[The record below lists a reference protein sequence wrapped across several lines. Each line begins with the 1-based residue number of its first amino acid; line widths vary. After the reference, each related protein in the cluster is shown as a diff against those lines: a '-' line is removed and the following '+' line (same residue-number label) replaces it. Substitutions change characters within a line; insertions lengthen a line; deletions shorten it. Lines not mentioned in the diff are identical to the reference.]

1 MFVVVN
7 HTDVMPQPFSG
18 QGPQFTVA
26 HSKALFV
33 PSWLKKNKWHK
44 FFKRRAFYKSLS
56 SAEARLIFNVIS
68 FNAFSKE

>member
-1 MFVVVN
+1 
-7 HTDVMPQPFSG
+7 
-18 QGPQFTVA
+18 VA